1 MHLHG
6 ITFTYKLFDE
16 EISLITSTAIFR
28 KKTNTINTSVEQ
40 MNNLDTNEN
49 FGYTR
54 SSNKLI
60 TEDTF
65 LFSIRRL
72 TVQSKVF
79 KNIFIK
85 YISKTIIA
93 MS

>member
-6 ITFTYKLFDE
+6 ITFTCKLFDE

-49 FGYTR
+49 FGYT
-54 SSNKLI
+54 
-60 TEDTF
+60 
-65 LFSIRRL
+65 
-72 TVQSKVF
+72 
-79 KNIFIK
+79 
-85 YISKTIIA
+85 
-93 MS
+93 